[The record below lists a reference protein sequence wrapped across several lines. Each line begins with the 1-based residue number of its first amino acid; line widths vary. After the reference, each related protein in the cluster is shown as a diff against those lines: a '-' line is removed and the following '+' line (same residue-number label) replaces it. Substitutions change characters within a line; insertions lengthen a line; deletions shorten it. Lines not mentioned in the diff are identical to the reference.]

1 MRTFF
6 ICTVLFVFLFLC
18 LIWFIRIRGEAMCE
32 DGSLQETAPL
42 RPQTNQEPAP
52 DPTVVESNY
61 FGSRKKWSRKLSCMP
76 CIPVFQYI
84 YTKFY
89 RRKK

>member
-6 ICTVLFVFLFLC
+6 ICTVLFVFLSLC

-32 DGSLQETAPL
+32 DGSHQETAPL
-42 RPQTNQEPAP
+42 RPQ
-52 DPTVVESNY
+52 PTVVESNY